1 MIDRILAV
9 VLLSMLVALPAASK
23 QTRPMK
29 PLIITIETAP
39 PAAKMRYP
47 TVGDWQFKPDGSLHI
62 TVARMSDRRYEFL
75 VGLHELVEALLCKQ
89 AGVSQAAV
97 DAFDVEYEKRRK
109 QGDDSE
115 PGDAAGAPYRREH
128 VIASVTERLAADL
141 LGVNWD
147 RYGAEVATK

>member
-1 MIDRILAV
+1 MIARILAV

-29 PLIITIETAP
+29 PLIITIEAAP

-97 DAFDVEYEKRRK
+97 DAFDVEYETRRK

-147 RYGAEVATK
+147 RYGAEVASK

>member
-29 PLIITIETAP
+29 PLIITIEAAP

-75 VGLHELVEALLCKQ
+75 VGLHELVEALLCKT
-89 AGVSQAAV
+89 G
-97 DAFDVEYEKRRK
+97 RRLT
-109 QGDDSE
+109 S
-115 PGDAAGAPYRREH
+115 RRG
-128 VIASVTERLAADL
+128 RLRCR
-141 LGVNWD
+141 V
-147 RYGAEVATK
+147 R